1 MLPNAL
7 QNGTLQHFH
16 PFCATFS
23 AFFCI
28 FASVEQVLT
37 ILFTLLLALPSA
49 VQAQSDFDILDMRSG
64 LPESRIRALC
74 QMPDG
79 RMAIATAG
87 TITIYDGTRF
97 AAYHLRPEQEY
108 PLSDYHGLRQL
119 TCDSTGLVWL
129 RNDGHL
135 YVVDARHQHVIAN
148 VDSLLKERRL
158 TARQVSAWPD
168 SNNRKKTEYFQ
179 TVSRLTSDE
188 ISALV
193 RDSYGGLWVGL
204 KESGIMY
211 SNPARKRQFQTTS
224 DAFPYEALY
233 PFCSPRAS
241 QLSSKYAA
249 SATNCT
255 LDGRTLTYT
264 YLGTR
269 NGVMII
275 DRKDRLVATIDERDG
290 LSTNNVVALLS
301 DRHGGI
307 WAATANGLTHIFQTG
322 RDSFDIV
329 NYGLLDGID
338 TQGRE
343 FRTCQMHIDASGLI
357 TVGFAGGTVVFHPD
371 SVTAPRYTFHFP
383 RVTALDKPQELSI
396 SEHQNL
402 GWLTAVL
409 ILILCSIVF
418 VVWYRKKRLVVQ
430 PSGGE
435 KTSDYKNYMT
445 QNLTTM
451 SQDIAKQV
459 AEKGISSS
467 DLEFLERLKAVVEQ
481 HVGDEDFSVQ
491 SLSEMMAM
499 DRTVLYRRMQA
510 LTGMPPSVYVKNIR
524 LNVARRLLSN
534 TDLPVSDIAA
544 KTGFATTK
552 YFSAAF
558 KDAFGMTPN
567 EFRR

>member
-1 MLPNAL
+1 MLN
-7 QNGTLQHFH
+7 
-16 PFCATFS
+16 
-23 AFFCI
+23 
-28 FASVEQVLT
+28 
-37 ILFTLLLALPSA
+37 ILFTLLLALPSS
-49 VQAQSDFDILDMRSG
+49 VQAQSDYDILDMRSG
-64 LPESRIRALC
+64 LQESRIRALC

-87 TITIYDGTRF
+87 TIAIYDGTRF
-97 AAYHLRPEQEY
+97 TTYHLRPEQEY

-129 RNDGHL
+129 RNDGRL
-135 YVVDARHQHVIAN
+135 YVVDARRRHVIAN

-168 SNNRKKTEYFQ
+168 SKDWRETEYFQ

-193 RDSYGGLWVGL
+193 CDSYGGLWVGL
-204 KESGIMY
+204 KESGILY

-224 DAFPYEALY
+224 DAFPYEALH

-241 QLSSKYAA
+241 LLSSKYAA

-255 LDGRTLTYT
+255 LDARELTYT

-275 DRKDRLVATIDERDG
+275 DRKDHLVATIDDRDG

-301 DRHGGI
+301 DQRGGV
-307 WAATANGLTHIFQTG
+307 WAATANGLTHILQTG

-343 FRTCQMHIDASGLI
+343 FRTCQMHIDTSGQI

-383 RVTALDKPQELSI
+383 RVSASDKPQNLST

-402 GWLTAVL
+402 GWLIAVL
-409 ILILCSIVF
+409 FLILCSIVF
-418 VVWYRKKRLVVQ
+418 VVWHRRKRVVVQ
-430 PSGGE
+430 SSGGE
-435 KTSDYKNYMT
+435 KSSGSKKYMT
-445 QNLTTM
+445 QNLMTM
-451 SQDIAKQV
+451 AQDIAQQV
-459 AEKGISSS
+459 AEESSSSS

-552 YFSAAF
+552 YFSAVF
-558 KDAFGMTPN
+558 KDAYGMTPN